1 MSVFSNEERVQI
13 LKEVVAFKTVN
24 NNELEVC
31 EYFQD
36 LFKKYGIDS
45 RIEKVEDNR
54 ANLIAEIGE
63 GSPVLGL
70 SGHMDVVSEG
80 NPDEWTYDPF
90 TLTEDD
96 GYLYGRGAGDMKSG
110 LVALAIALIEV
121 KESGSLKNGK
131 IKFMATT
138 GEEKEQLGSKQMYE
152 NGEMDEVDALI
163 IAEPSEKM
171 MVYAHKGSMDFRITS
186 RGKSSHSSMPVI
198 GKNAIKP
205 LVEFIQNID
214 KDFYEISKQLNCKE
228 LNYQEL
234 YNYIK
239 PQLPKEINQE
249 DVSRV
254 LYGPIITNTI
264 IKGGEQ
270 VNSVPDRAVAE
281 FNVRT
286 VPEYD
291 NDMVKDLF
299 NKHIERLNSEG
310 ACLENETYLDLD
322 PVLTTGEND
331 LMELSSKLAKKHF
344 DYEIL
349 KSPTVGVTDASNL
362 LRGKDENFSF
372 LMFGPG
378 ERAHQINERVSKN
391 AYLSFINYYIEL
403 FIEYFSL

>member
-1 MSVFSNEERVQI
+1 MNVFSNEEKVQI
-13 LKEVVAFKTVN
+13 LRDVVAFKTVN

-31 EYFQD
+31 HYFQD
-36 LFKKYGIDS
+36 LFKKYGIES
-45 RIEKVEDNR
+45 RIEKLEGNR

-80 NPDEWTYDPF
+80 DPNEWKYDPF
-90 TLTEDD
+90 TLTEEE

-121 KESGSLKNGK
+121 KESGSLKKGK

-171 MVYAHKGSMDFRITS
+171 IVYAHKGSMDFRITS

-198 GKNAIKP
+198 GRNAIKP
-205 LVEFIQNID
+205 LIEFIQNID

-228 LNYQEL
+228 LDYQEL
-234 YNYIK
+234 YSYIK
-239 PQLPKEINQE
+239 PQLPKEITQE
-249 DVSRV
+249 DISRA

-270 VNSVPDRAVAE
+270 VNSVPERAVAE

-291 NDMVKDLF
+291 NNMVKHLF
-299 NKHIERLNSEG
+299 DKHIERLNSEG
-310 ACLENETYLDLD
+310 AHLENEMYLDLD
-322 PVLTTGEND
+322 PVLTTGKNN
-331 LMELSSKLAKKHF
+331 LIELGSKLAQKHF

-378 ERAHQINERVSKN
+378 ERAHQINERVNKDS
-391 AYLSFINYYIEL
+391 YLRFINYYIEL
-403 FIEYFSL
+403 FIEYLSL

>member
-80 NPDEWTYDPF
+80 DPDEWTYDPF

-234 YNYIK
+234 YSYIK

-249 DVSRV
+249 DVSRA